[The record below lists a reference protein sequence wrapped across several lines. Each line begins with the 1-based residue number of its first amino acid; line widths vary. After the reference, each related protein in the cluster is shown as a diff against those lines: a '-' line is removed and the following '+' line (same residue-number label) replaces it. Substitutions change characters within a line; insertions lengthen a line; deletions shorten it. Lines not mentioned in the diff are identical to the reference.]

1 MESVNRVSSF
11 LDNGNCSLPQLAI
24 NRRNRVAGMIAGR
37 AIGVIPEIEK
47 ATPEKIVSILR
58 KQGIKAKIFAIHSS
72 RRQTFEVMS
81 RDYDWMVMPLVK
93 SKIKVPVKFLKRV
106 SFLASLGIRI
116 ERLYIA
122 KPKQYVFAET
132 LIAETSSQARIL
144 SEKIAYAAI
153 SMLAGIE
160 EASRALKEAREK
172 KQNPMDMIPR
182 YMPDP
187 VLLVKIPGHNK
198 LIEVAR
204 WL

>member
-1 MESVNRVSSF
+1 MESVNRVSRF
-11 LDNGNCSLPQLAI
+11 LDVDEVLSQRFNE
-24 NRRNRVAGMIAGR
+24 RNRVTVR
-37 AIGVIPEIEK
+37 PEIFPELEK

-58 KQGIKAKIFAIHSS
+58 KHGIRAKIFAIHSS
-72 RRQTFEVMS
+72 RKQTFEVRS

-93 SKIKVPVKFLKRV
+93 SKVKVPVKFIKRV